1 MAHNIAFTMS
11 ILCMAMHCR
20 ILAAN
25 IMKVDESGTYQFD
38 HWGMVGRVPFSG
50 IGRFWES
57 PNARLMVNFFHPLG
71 TGVHLT
77 PGGQI
82 QASVSTN
89 SLSI

>member
-1 MAHNIAFTMS
+1 
-11 ILCMAMHCR
+11 
-20 ILAAN
+20 
-25 IMKVDESGTYQFD
+25 MKVDESGTYQFD

-82 QASVSTN
+82 
-89 SLSI
+89 